1 MPKSI
6 QVIPIQKRYTYRDLL
21 DLPPLLKIEEA
32 AEILGTSG
40 HNVRNRCIRGDLD
53 AVKVGSIW
61 RVNTLSLL
69 LMTGLYEDVESIRTI
84 EDGHREAERA
94 ERHSVVRTAAWL
106 A

>member
-21 DLPPLLKIEEA
+21 DLPPLLKTEEA

-40 HNVRNRCIRGDLD
+40 HNVRTRCIRGDLD

-69 LMTGLYEDVESIRTI
+69 LMTGLYDDVESIRTI
-84 EDGHREAERA
+84 EDGHREAERS

>member
-1 MPKSI
+1 M
-6 QVIPIQKRYTYRDLL
+6 
-21 DLPPLLKIEEA
+21 
-32 AEILGTSG
+32 
-40 HNVRNRCIRGDLD
+40 
-53 AVKVGSIW
+53 KVGSIW